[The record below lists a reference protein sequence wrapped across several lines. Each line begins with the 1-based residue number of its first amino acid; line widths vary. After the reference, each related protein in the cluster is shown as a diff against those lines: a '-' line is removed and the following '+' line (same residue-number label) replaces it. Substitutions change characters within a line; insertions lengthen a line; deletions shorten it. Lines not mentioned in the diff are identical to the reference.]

1 MTRLSDIPAL
11 QLLFPHLK
19 YNETIDGF
27 NRSSYP
33 TLEQAMLSHVPSV
46 NSESIVQVLKDQP
59 IVLYLFQCFQ
69 EAQDT
74 KLCEV
79 LSKII

>member
-46 NSESIVQVLKDQP
+46 NSESIVQD
-59 IVLYLFQCFQ
+59 I
-69 EAQDT
+69 
-74 KLCEV
+74 
-79 LSKII
+79 